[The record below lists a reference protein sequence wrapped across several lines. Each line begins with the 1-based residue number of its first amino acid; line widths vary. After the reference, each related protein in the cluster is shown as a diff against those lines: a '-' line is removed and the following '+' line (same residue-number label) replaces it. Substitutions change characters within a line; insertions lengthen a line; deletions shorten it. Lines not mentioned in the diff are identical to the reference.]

1 MAEKELDQLTR
12 EEKKARF
19 QKAFD
24 DYNSGFVEVDY
35 TKLTSINTHF
45 MKKYYKDGSSL
56 FRVGNCIISLRNFF
70 APVHSLPSEIMTS

>member
-45 MKKYYKDGSSL
+45 MEKYYKD
-56 FRVGNCIISLRNFF
+56 FIECRQ
-70 APVHSLPSEIMTS
+70 